1 MPGSENGKRSR
12 NWQDLHLDTLEE
24 RIWTALCQ
32 MSNISYRTGRKFIL
46 NPFSGLFDQLDSD
59 VVGATDENDL
69 SAIHYKWTC
78 PDMGTNLLNVC

>member
-1 MPGSENGKRSR
+1 MTGSDSSKRSR
-12 NWQDLHLDTLEE
+12 YWQDLHANTLEG
-24 RIWTALCQ
+24 RIWTTLCQ
-32 MSNISYRTGRKFIL
+32 MTNFSYRTGRKFIL
-46 NPFSGLFDQLDSD
+46 NLHSDLFDQLDSD